1 MRIAISG
8 SANLGKSTLIKDFL
22 AEWPNYGFEVKTYR
36 DILIEKEL
44 PHSKETT
51 KETQKAILEY
61 MTKTLEGFEEGD
73 KVIFDRCP
81 LDNLVYSMW
90 AMSQEGNDIDED
102 FIDECIPLVRESM
115 KNLDII
121 FFIPMTKHNP
131 KIEDDGVRET
141 DKVYIKEI
149 DSFFKVIQR
158 HYHEHPQ
165 DNPFFPREDSPALI
179 EVFGDQRERIQMI
192 KLYLDNDGDL
202 IGGDGHSDI
211 FNPENLDML
220 EEMLKEQK
228 LAKKEEDEVK
238 KQIEAFKKLHDETKR

>member
-1 MRIAISG
+1 
-8 SANLGKSTLIKDFL
+8 
-22 AEWPNYGFEVKTYR
+22 
-36 DILIEKEL
+36 
-44 PHSKETT
+44 
-51 KETQKAILEY
+51 
-61 MTKTLEGFEEGD
+61 
-73 KVIFDRCP
+73 
-81 LDNLVYSMW
+81 
-90 AMSQEGNDIDED
+90 
-102 FIDECIPLVRESM
+102 M

-220 EEMLKEQK
+220 EDMLKEQK